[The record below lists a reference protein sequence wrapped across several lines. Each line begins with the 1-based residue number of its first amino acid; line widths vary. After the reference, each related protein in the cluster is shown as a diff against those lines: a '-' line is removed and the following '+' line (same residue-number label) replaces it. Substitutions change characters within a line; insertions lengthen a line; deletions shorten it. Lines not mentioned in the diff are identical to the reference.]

1 MSWAAALREGAG
13 LAVGPRGEENG
24 PRVGLGQG
32 KKREG
37 GPGNRGRSG
46 SRERRLGLGRVGCWV
61 GFHLFYFYFFSLFLF
76 QTTPKLI

>member
-32 KKREG
+32 KREG
-37 GPGNRGRSG
+37 GPVDRGRNG
-46 SRERRLGLGRVGCWV
+46 PRERRGGLRVWAVGLGW
-61 GFHLFYFYFFSLFLF
+61 GFGFSFLFTSLFYF
-76 QTTPKLI
+76 